1 MRIRLLTAASALAC
15 LPLAAPARA
24 DTVTDWW
31 TLANRYYNASQVGG
45 GPRSPEMDR
54 ASTRAALA
62 MFEAVNAI
70 EPRFESYLG
79 IAVADPKA
87 SHDAAA
93 ATAAYRVLLSAYP
106 ANKTALEESYAL
118 AMSAIPEG
126 AAREAGKALGEAT
139 AKAALAAGG
148 LDPAIALEP
157 YRPRTA
163 PGEWIG
169 AALPSTEPYW
179 AGFRPWVAKD
189 VAMLAP
195 PPPPPLG
202 SEIWAR
208 DYEEVRR
215 LGGRTSAERT
225 PAQTLIAR
233 YRQAGDVSATVRLA
247 TDAPG
252 RRQVDNARLLTLY
265 QMAFDDSVQ
274 AMIVAKLR
282 YNFWRPITAIR
293 NGAEDGNP
301 ATRPDPEWSPLLP
314 TPNFPEYPCGHCT
327 VAAAIGEVMKSEGG
341 LPASAG
347 VRVASMAAPNSVEL
361 VLPSWDEWVKQ
372 VSFSRTLGGVHY
384 RFSNEAGEEIGRKA
398 ARLVIAGALRPIPG
412 VGGQK
417 SATRKR

>member
-1 MRIRLLTAASALAC
+1 MRLHPLTAAAALAF
-15 LPLAAPARA
+15 LPLATPAEA

-31 TLANRYYNASQVGG
+31 ALANRYYNASQVGG

-70 EPRFESYLG
+70 EPRYISYLG
-79 IAVADPKA
+79 VARADPKA
-87 SHDAAA
+87 SQDVAA

-139 AKAALAAGG
+139 AKAALATGG
-148 LDPAIALEP
+148 LDPSIALEH

-179 AGFRPWVAKD
+179 AGFRPWVVKD
-189 VAMLAP
+189 KATLAP
-195 PPPPPLG
+195 PRPPALG
-202 SEIWAR
+202 SEAWTR

-215 LGGRTSAERT
+215 LGGRTSTERT
-225 PAQTLIAR
+225 PTQTLIAR
-233 YRQAGDVSATVRLA
+233 YRQAGDVSATLRLA
-247 TDAPG
+247 TNAPG

-265 QMAFDDSVQ
+265 QMAFDDAVQ

-301 ATRPDPEWSPLLP
+301 ATRPEPEWTSLLP

-327 VAAAIGEVMKSEGG
+327 VAAAIGEVMKSASG

-384 RFSNEAGEEIGRKA
+384 RFSNVAGEEIGRKA
-398 ARLVIAGALRPIPG
+398 ARLAIAGALRPLAKG
-412 VGGQK
+412 K
-417 SATRKR
+417 K

>member
-1 MRIRLLTAASALAC
+1 MVK
-15 LPLAAPARA
+15 
-24 DTVTDWW
+24 D
-31 TLANRYYNASQVGG
+31 
-45 GPRSPEMDR
+45 
-54 ASTRAALA
+54 
-62 MFEAVNAI
+62 
-70 EPRFESYLG
+70 
-79 IAVADPKA
+79 KA
-87 SHDAAA
+87 
-93 ATAAYRVLLSAYP
+93 T
-106 ANKTALEESYAL
+106 
-118 AMSAIPEG
+118 
-126 AAREAGKALGEAT
+126 
-139 AKAALAAGG
+139 
-148 LDPAIALEP
+148 
-157 YRPRTA
+157 
-163 PGEWIG
+163 
-169 AALPSTEPYW
+169 
-179 AGFRPWVAKD
+179 
-189 VAMLAP
+189 LAP
-195 PPPPPLG
+195 PPPPALG
-202 SEIWAR
+202 SEAWTR

-215 LGGRTSAERT
+215 LGGRTSTERT
-225 PAQTLIAR
+225 PTQTLIAR
-233 YRQAGDVSATVRLA
+233 YRQAGDVSATLRLA
-247 TDAPG
+247 TNAPG

-265 QMAFDDSVQ
+265 QMAFDDAVQ

-301 ATRPDPEWSPLLP
+301 ATRPEPEWTSLLP

-327 VAAAIGEVMKSEGG
+327 VAAAIGEVMKSASG